1 MDGLVVLL
9 NELASM
15 LGSGCL
21 TLIGEDSKPF
31 NSDLFCTGAGAGDVP
46 EVKRSEQVSM
56 ASRVN
61 CVEELMTVLG
71 DAASESVMPTT
82 TKTAF
87 CPGSIWPFVP
97 VLEPG
102 FGRRD
107 KSAGGFCPGW

>member
-1 MDGLVVLL
+1 VDGLVVLL
-9 NELASM
+9 NELAGM

-56 ASRVN
+56 ASHVN

-71 DAASESVMPTT
+71 DAASERD
-82 TKTAF
+82 A
-87 CPGSIWPFVP
+87 
-97 VLEPG
+97 VLGP
-102 FGRRD
+102 
-107 KSAGGFCPGW
+107 AGCSGHLAGEQAS